1 MKELKTSPL
10 YNPDT
15 NSRFRQTSYQAQI
28 MLVGRQEKTQA
39 RTYTASSCAGPYPSP
54 GLFSDYFMCKISFP
68 LETSMYPHELKKK
81 VDK

>member
-39 RTYTASSCAGPYPSP
+39 RTYTASFCAGPYPSP
-54 GLFSDYFMCKISFP
+54 GLFSDYFMCIFSFP

>member
-39 RTYTASSCAGPYPSP
+39 RTYTASYIP
-54 GLFSDYFMCKISFP
+54 
-68 LETSMYPHELKKK
+68 
-81 VDK
+81 